1 MSGPKVVIEFVALL
15 QTDDLPNGLSIEI
28 TPKTFILHNLDN
40 LLLNGFIDVPL
51 NVKIRSL
58 EKVNGGEFFQG
69 FSQINDK
76 STYQYQIPLTA
87 NGGDGHKAI
96 KASFS
101 FPVATKSTSDV
112 EKVLMQLSKFEEML
126 DTNRNELSDMKEAF
140 KDMVY
145 MSQPPSHETIESE
158 NSVQINH
165 SNFIESIIS
174 NVSRNPNPI
183 EKTFQETISELKK
196 RDEAYGEDAE
206 RHPIFS
212 DPGDKIWSRTKPN
225 SRHSL

>member
-28 TPKTFILHNLDN
+28 TPKTFILNNLDN
-40 LLLNGFIDVPL
+40 LLLGGLIDVPL
-51 NVKIRSL
+51 NVKIRRL

-87 NGGDGHKAI
+87 NNGDGLNAI
-96 KASFS
+96 KASFN
-101 FPVATKSTSDV
+101 FPIESKSTGDM

-126 DTNRNELSDMKEAF
+126 DLNRTDLFDIKEAL
-140 KDMVY
+140 KDMY
-145 MSQPPSHETIESE
+145 MSQPPSHETIEAE
-158 NSVQINH
+158 NSVELNA
-165 SNFIESIIS
+165 SNFIQSIGS
-174 NVSRNPNPI
+174 NASRNPNSK
-183 EKTFQETISELKK
+183 EMTFLETISELKK
-196 RDEAYGEDAE
+196 RDEAYGDDAD
-206 RHPIFS
+206 RRPIFS
-212 DPGDKIWSRTKPN
+212 DPGDKIWTRSKPN